1 MSNNTQPPS
10 QRESWAAPVSRLTVS
25 ELQGKAVNLNVEGRR
40 VTGPV
45 QGFGQLWQK
54 TYTIHLTG
62 AKVTPQELIQGWK
75 DNFASF
81 WPEHNQFYGRP
92 ESIAPGQVA
101 VLNLAGPGGMTSPGG
116 GPLISTGILVIYAD
130 DESFS
135 FITPEGHM
143 FAGMITFSSYQEG
156 DTVAQDGDTVAQD
169 GDTVAQIQALIRAS
183 DPIYEMMFRMGL
195 GHKMEDTFW
204 FQTLRNLATHFQAP
218 GCEPTL
224 KMVLVDPRIQWREAR
239 NVWHNAAIRT
249 GIYTIGAP
257 VRWARRL
264 FKG

>member
-1 MSNNTQPPS
+1 MSNNTQPPT

-25 ELQGKAVNLNVEGRR
+25 ELQGKAVNLNVEGRK

-54 TYTIHLTG
+54 TYTIRLTG

-81 WPEHNQFYGRP
+81 WPAGNQFYGRP

-101 VLNLAGPGGMTSPGG
+101 VLNLAGPGGINPPGG
-116 GPLISTGILVIYAD
+116 GTLISTGILVIYAD
-130 DESFS
+130 EESFS

-143 FAGMITFSSYQEG
+143 FAGMITFSSYQ
-156 DTVAQDGDTVAQD
+156 D

-183 DPIYEMMFRMGL
+183 DPLYETMFRIGM

-204 FQTLRNLATHFQAP
+204 FQTLRNLAAHFNAP
-218 GCEPTL
+218 GCEPSL
-224 KMVLVDPRIQWREAR
+224 KMVLVDPRMQWREAR
-239 NVWHNAAIRT
+239 NIWHNAAIRT

-257 VRWARRL
+257 VRWVRRL
-264 FKG
+264 FK